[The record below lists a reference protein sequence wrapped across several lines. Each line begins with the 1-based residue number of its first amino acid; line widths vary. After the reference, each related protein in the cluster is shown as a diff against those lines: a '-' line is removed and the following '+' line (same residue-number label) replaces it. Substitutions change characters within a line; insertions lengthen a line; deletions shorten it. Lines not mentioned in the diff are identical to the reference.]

1 MGALYTEMY
10 KLTIEKYSI
19 SFSNCMQTV
28 CKYTVLNADFD
39 IAQVERY
46 TSANRK
52 KKSKCSLEW
61 KKKCRKQDLI

>member
-39 IAQVERY
+39 IVQVERY

-52 KKSKCSLEW
+52 KK
-61 KKKCRKQDLI
+61 I